1 MGKFWKKEE
10 DELTDSASKTLGFS
24 QEMLTSMQKFHIKK
38 YRFNSLEQVQE
49 IKNQLLGRKILILNA
64 QDILEKSKGKISELK
79 NAIEE
84 LKSFVRENGGSIGRL
99 GDQYLILTPNS
110 HVRISN

>member
-1 MGKFWKKEE
+1 MGKFWKKQE

-24 QEMLTSMQKFHIKK
+24 KEMFSSMQKFQIKK
-38 YRFNSLEQVQE
+38 YKFTSLEQVQD
-49 IKNQLLGRKILILNA
+49 IKTQLLGKKILILNA
-64 QDILEKSKGKISELK
+64 KDLLEKSGGKISQLK
-79 NAIEE
+79 KAIEE
-84 LKSFVRENGGSIGRL
+84 LKMFVRENGGSIGRL